1 VNNLSDLFAWLTGPG
16 TIALVSWFVSWALI
30 EVTAWQ
36 RLKGQVKSLVIL
48 GVATLIGIGAAFV
61 MQNPTLY
68 APLEPYGKAILAVI
82 GAWLSTQVAYRST
95 RTEADNAKEAYYKES

>member
-1 VNNLSDLFAWLTGPG
+1 MNNLSDLFAWLTGPG
-16 TIALVSWFVSWALI
+16 AIALVSWFVSWALI

-68 APLEPYGKAILAVI
+68 APLEPYGKAVLAVI

-95 RTEADNAKEAYYKES
+95 KESKNDDEKGYYKEG